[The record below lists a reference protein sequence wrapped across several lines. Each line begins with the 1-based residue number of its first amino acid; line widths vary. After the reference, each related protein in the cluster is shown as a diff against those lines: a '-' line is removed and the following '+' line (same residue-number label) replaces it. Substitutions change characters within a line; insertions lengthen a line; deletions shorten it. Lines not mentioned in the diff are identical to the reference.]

1 MSIGNGVQDLAGLVD
16 YQDGTVV
23 SRQLLKTTGGSVTC
37 FAFDRGEG
45 LSEHSTP
52 HEALLQVV
60 DGHARVEVSGV
71 SHRVATGQV
80 LRLPAAEPHAVQA
93 EERFKMILVMLRRG
107 G

>member
-1 MSIGNGVQDLAGLVD
+1 MSIEIGVQDLAGLVE

-52 HEALLQVV
+52 HEALLQVL
-60 DGHARVEVSGV
+60 DGEARVEISGV
-71 SHRVATGQV
+71 AHRVATGQV
-80 LRLPAAEPHAVQA
+80 LWLPASEPHAVQA
-93 EERFKMILVMLRRG
+93 EERFKMVLVMLRRDG
-107 G
+107 